1 MIIEE
6 IELPIS
12 GNKDDIEKMLLDNK
26 FEIFYKV
33 LTISDYYLPINED
46 DSNHKTLK
54 EKCKRIRYVEPVY
67 KFKNKWQDYKE
78 WIKHYDIDKC
88 IKEEKSIIDEGYKKI
103 YTDIKTD
110 YVYKNAKEDD
120 MYFQIQDIKNDC
132 LMIAYDNKKYY
143 NIESKEQR
151 KILIQDVIKY
161 GIKILSEDNID
172 RFKLIGQTLSIKEII
187 DIMENEIEKILN

>member
-6 IELPIS
+6 IELQIS

-67 KFKNKWQDYKE
+67 KFKNKW
-78 WIKHYDIDKC
+78 HIDKC

-120 MYFQIQDIKNDC
+120 MYFQIQNIKNDC